1 MTNLAQASSNSKTYH
16 HIQVQPLAGSLGA
29 ELLNVDLS
37 RLSEEVFKE
46 IHQALLEYSVIF
58 LRDQTLTPEEHKAFG
73 QRFGTLN
80 IHPTYEPLPG
90 HEEILA
96 VVKEKD
102 AKHNIGD
109 TWHTDVTFLPT
120 PPMGSILYAREIPP
134 YGGDTLF
141 ANLSMA
147 YDALSDGMKQM
158 LEGLN
163 AVHSNAYLL
172 GGKDGSEDRN
182 QSRSTKLRED
192 KRQELTAVHPVV
204 RTHPETGRK
213 CLFINEAFTQRFENM
228 TREESQPLIDYLVRH
243 ATRPEFTCRFRWEKG
258 SIAFWDNRC
267 TYHYAL
273 NDYHGYRRE
282 MHRVT
287 INGDRPV

>member
-1 MTNLAQASSNSKTYH
+1 MTAMTKTAAQEQVYR
-16 HIQVQPLAGSLGA
+16 HIDVRPLAGSLGA
-29 ELLNVDLS
+29 ELIGVDLS
-37 RLSEEVFKE
+37 NLSDEAFAE
-46 IHQALLEYSVIF
+46 IHRAFLEYSVVF
-58 LRDQTLTPEEHKAFG
+58 FRDQSLTPDQHKAFG
-73 QRFGTLN
+73 RRFGELN

-90 HEEILA
+90 HDEILA
-96 VVKEKD
+96 VVKDKD

-109 TWHTDVTFLPT
+109 TWHTDVTFLPE

-147 YDALSDGMKQM
+147 YDALSEGMKEM

-163 AVHSNAYLL
+163 AIHSNAYLL
-172 GGKDGSEDRN
+172 GGKEGDEDRN
-182 QSRSTKLRED
+182 KTRTTKLRED
-192 KRQELTAVHPVV
+192 KRQEMSAVHPVV

-213 CLFINEAFTQRFENM
+213 CLFVNEAFTVRFENM
-228 TREESQPLIDYLVRH
+228 TRAESQPLIDYLVRH
-243 ATRPEFTCRFRWEKG
+243 AARPEFTCRFRWAEG

-273 NDYHGYRRE
+273 NDYHGFRRE

-287 INGDRPV
+287 VNGDRPV